1 MDFSFGPKMMRSSTM
16 YMFKGL
22 FRIEQSIEGLK
33 DSKKARLR
41 CSRCIVPRNSV
52 KMQVQ
57 ITFIIQ
63 FFKAVSPLL
72 SISFLCY
79 RTRRQICSALFCA
92 IYTSFSHH
100 AKLNISTL
108 ISVRRNFHSRPVK
121 HYRVL
126 YFVTIL

>member
-1 MDFSFGPKMMRSSTM
+1 MDFGFGPKMMRSSKM

-72 SISFLCY
+72 SIIFFYVTALDVKFAQRFFVLFTPLFLIM
-79 RTRRQICSALFCA
+79 Q
-92 IYTSFSHH
+92 
-100 AKLNISTL
+100 N
-108 ISVRRNFHSRPVK
+108 
-121 HYRVL
+121 
-126 YFVTIL
+126 